1 MKKIED
7 KAFDFSA
14 KLRQQSVLGRLK
26 DYIVWQR
33 ALRSGNQDVSLP
45 GFSPV
50 SVNLDLTTACNFACP
65 HCVDS
70 GIINTGEYLD
80 LENIK
85 SSIDRLKSS
94 GLLSVIL
101 IGGGEPTLHRDFEDI
116 VRFIKERDLQL
127 GLVTNGVRLD
137 RVFPVADLM
146 SDHDWVRIS
155 IDAAREE
162 TFIRAHRPK
171 QKQVGLRMI
180 LNNARELKRLNSE
193 VSLGYSFV
201 IVWDGI
207 EVMGQELCPN
217 VEEISEAV
225 KLAREYSFDF
235 ISYKP
240 CLLRLDG
247 SRKETLFD
255 KPDILRETRIIDAI
269 RENLAKAEREA
280 GVAVKI
286 LQSVNLQAMLD
297 RKVHELKK
305 QPRFCHMQFFRT
317 VLSPAGI
324 FHCPAFRGVEKAKF
338 APSTGYMDDA
348 QFDGVM
354 GDLEHSIQDF
364 DASREC
370 DVVACFYHHVNW
382 WVENFIV
389 SGRDIDEIEEVGDT
403 NFFL

>member
-26 DYIVWQR
+26 DYIAWQR
-33 ALRSGNQDVSLP
+33 SVRSGNNDVSLP
-45 GFSPV
+45 WLSPV

-85 SSIDRLKSS
+85 GSIDRLKSL

-116 VRFIKERDLQL
+116 VRFIKGRDLQL

-146 SDHDWVRIS
+146 SDQDWVRIS

-162 TFIRAHRPK
+162 TFIRSHRPK
-171 QKQVGLRMI
+171 QKKVGLRTI
-180 LNNARELKRLNSE
+180 LDNARELKRLNPDI
-193 VSLGYSFV
+193 SLGYSFV

-235 ISYKP
+235 VSYKP
-240 CLLRLDG
+240 CLLRLDN
-247 SRKETLFD
+247 SQKETLFD
-255 KPDILRETRIIDAI
+255 KPDIERETRIIDVI
-269 RENLAKAEREA
+269 RENLAKAEMEA

-297 RKVHELKK
+297 RNVHELKK
-305 QPRFCHMQFFRT
+305 QPRYCHMQFFRT
-317 VLSPAGI
+317 VLTPSGI

-338 APSTGYMDDA
+338 APSTGYMDDD

-354 GDLEHSIQDF
+354 KNLEYSIQAF